1 MDDQSRVAMTVY
13 GVRAASQIAEEIVA
27 LASTLVRLGK
37 ADELSGAVVETL
49 LEINIK
55 VPEHNK
61 ARRMFSEP
69 MEKMLATLRSKVSHV
84 EPEAEIT
91 SSESP

>member
-13 GVRAASQIAEEIVA
+13 GVRAASQIAEEVVS
-27 LASTLVRLGK
+27 LASTLVRLDK
-37 ADELSGAVVETL
+37 ADELSGAVVEAL
-49 LEINIK
+49 LEINAR

-69 MEKMLATLRSKVSHV
+69 MEKMLANLRSKISHV